1 MLRSLA
7 VLVSRSLTGRFVS
20 GRSFPVLFVRA
31 HSSRLMSTE
40 NPVPPTQFSKSF
52 SAENLTLPT
61 PPLKLN
67 EQLSAGGILFT
78 VVVALISTAAYFQGE
93 LKKLDERVTGT
104 ASKLEERMAGTA
116 AVLKSDMA
124 GTASKLEE
132 RIAGVIKEVDAK
144 NYGSEKSVEAKNS
157 GMEKS
162 VDNKMAGLREAADL
176 KYSSK
181 SNKWW

>member
-7 VLVSRSLTGRFVS
+7 VLVTRSLPGRFVF

-31 HSSRLMSTE
+31 PSRLISTE
-40 NPVPPTQFSKSF
+40 SPGPPTPFSKSF

-61 PPLKLN
+61 PLSKFN

-104 ASKLEERMAGTA
+104 A
-116 AVLKSDMA
+116 AVLKSDIA

-132 RIAGVIKEVDAK
+132 RIAGIIKEVDAK
-144 NYGSEKSVEAKNS
+144 NVGTEKAVEAKNA
-157 GMEKS
+157 GMDKS
-162 VDNKMAGLREAADL
+162 VDAKMAGLREAADL
-176 KYSSK
+176 KYRLK